1 MMQYNQTILVLC
13 NVCGSDNTKP
23 FRIGVDRLH
32 GFEGRFQYVL
42 CKNCGLVYMNPQI
55 VPECISRF
63 YPDDY
68 APHQAPAAVSR
79 QQDAGAV
86 PVPKPELTK
95 MILDTLNSQSRVL
108 DIGCGNGEFLDR
120 VRQFCHCRVN
130 GVDTSGNAVL
140 CAKKQYGLDVF
151 QGEILAVPFEEKS
164 FNLITA
170 WSCVEHMNNP
180 AQAVKKMFAL
190 CKPGGYLFIKTPNY
204 DSFAAKLFKDKWYHL
219 DCPRHLYIFSPSTIT
234 ALLEKCGFEVVNV
247 CYEPSSKGW
256 LGSLQYVFYGDNHH
270 PATKNKLR
278 RSSLAKAFVSPLSRL
293 SAWLKKSDIMTV
305 TARRKKP

>member
-1 MMQYNQTILVLC
+1 MA
-13 NVCGSDNTKP
+13 
-23 FRIGVDRLH
+23 VDRLH
-32 GFEGRFQYVL
+32 GFEGQFQYVQ
-42 CKNCGLVYMNPQI
+42 CKSCGLVYMNPQI
-55 VPECISRF
+55 TPECISRF

-68 APHQAPAAVSR
+68 APHQAGSAAPDKIVR
-79 QQDAGAV
+79 
-86 PVPKPELTK
+86 KPDLPET
-95 MILDTLNSQSRVL
+95 ILDTLNSQSRVL
-108 DIGCGNGEFLDR
+108 DIGCGNGESLNR

-151 QGEILAVPFEEKS
+151 QGEILAAPFEEKS
-164 FNLITA
+164 FDLITA
-170 WSCVEHMNNP
+170 WSCIEHMNNP

-293 SAWLKKSDIMTV
+293 SAWLKKSDIMNV
-305 TARRKKP
+305 TTRRKKP

>member
-1 MMQYNQTILVLC
+1 MTQGIKTSPALC
-13 NVCGSDNTKP
+13 NVCGGDNARP
-23 FRIGVDRLH
+23 LWMAIDRLH
-32 GFEGRFQYVL
+32 GFEGQFQYVQ
-42 CKNCGLVYMNPQI
+42 CANCGLIYMNPQI
-55 VPECISRF
+55 APESVSQF
-63 YPDDY
+63 YPPDY
-68 APHQAPAAVSR
+68 APHQAGSTSTSKNVR
-79 QQDAGAV
+79 
-86 PVPKPELTK
+86 KPDLPR
-95 MILDTLNSQSRVL
+95 MILDSLNHQSRVL
-108 DIGCGNGEFLDR
+108 DVGCGNGEFLDR
-120 VRQFCHCRVN
+120 VRQFCRCQVN

-151 QGEILAVPFEEKS
+151 QGEILAAPFEEKS
-164 FNLITA
+164 FDLITA
-170 WSCVEHMNNP
+170 WSCIEHMNNP

-190 CKPGGYLFIKTPNY
+190 CKPGGFLFIKTPNY

-234 ALLEKCGFEVVNV
+234 ALLEKCGFEMVNV

-293 SAWLKKSDIMTV
+293 SAWLKKADTMMV
-305 TARRKKP
+305 TARRKKS